1 LCRLSVRVEGEHLV
15 PQYLDARDEPWLR
28 ALLDEHARFVGR
40 PREELRAR
48 LREPLAVFAPK
59 VKRRVA
65 VHVLDRMGWSRPN
78 PAGPPREARAL
89 LFRAAVEQPATRD
102 RVRADVASALG
113 VTAAELESALFA
125 DLPHEQRVAALPVDL
140 SASQLGVSANQALLA
155 SCLRR
160 AARVRIRAW
169 GSARALVRYAR
180 QLGLICLVSRP
191 PERPDNADLSASLCS
206 TRAGL
211 EAEER
216 AQLDGVQLDLSG
228 PFALFRRTQVYG
240 RALASLV
247 PRAAACSYFEMEA
260 DCAWG
265 PGRHLSKLLIR
276 SGDPIVGGRALSAR
290 ESRLEARF
298 VREFRRA
305 APEWEVLP
313 DPCPVEAGETLIFPD
328 VELVHRRDPSRRWLL
343 EIVGFWTSEYLK
355 QKLTRVQSAKLER
368 LILCIDEQ
376 RCCNDEALPTHA
388 RVVRY
393 RKRIIPGAVLQVIDP
408 DRDG

>member
-1 LCRLSVRVEGEHLV
+1 LV
-15 PQYLDARDEPWLR
+15 LQYLDARDEPWLR

-48 LREPLAVFAPK
+48 LREPLGVFAPK

-65 VHVLDRMGWSRPN
+65 VHVLDGMGWSRPN
-78 PAGPPREARAL
+78 TGVPPREARAL
-89 LFRAAVEQPATRD
+89 LFRAAAERPATRQPAREWPATRD
-102 RVRADVASALG
+102 GVLFHVASALG
-113 VTAAELESALFA
+113 VSAAELESALFA
-125 DLPHEQRVAALPVDL
+125 DLPHEQRVAALPADL
-140 SASQLGVSANQALLA
+140 SASQLGVIGNQALLA

-169 GSARALVRYAR
+169 GSARALVRHAR

-191 PERPDNADLSASLCS
+191 PQPPDGAELSAILCS

-216 AQLDGVQLDLSG
+216 AQLDGVQLDISG

-247 PRAAACSYFEMEA
+247 PRATACSYFEMEA

-265 PGRHLSKLLIR
+265 PGRHLAKLRIR
-276 SGDPIVGGRALSAR
+276 SGDPIVGGRAPPAR
-290 ESRLEARF
+290 ERRLEARF
-298 VREFRRA
+298 VRDLRRA

-313 DPCPVEAGETLIFPD
+313 DPSPVEVEGTLIFPD
-328 VELVHRRDPSRRWLL
+328 VELVHRGDPSRRWLL
-343 EIVGFWTSEYLK
+343 EIVGFWTSEYLR
-355 QKLTRVQSAKLER
+355 QKLARVQRAKLDR

-376 RCCNDEALPTHA
+376 RCCTDEALPNDA

-393 RKRIIPGAVLQVIDP
+393 RKRILPAAVLQVIDP